1 MSYLNFFGLNIE
13 PFSNVAMG
21 KFYFN
26 SPQHSRAFAKLT
38 YAAESMKGLAL
49 LVGSIGA
56 GKTTLARRF
65 LDSLP
70 EDKYEAALIVMV
82 HSAVTS
88 DWLLKKIAH
97 QMGIDDPSP
106 DKLKLMGQLY
116 ERLVSI
122 CESGKKAIVLIDEA
136 QMLQSRELME
146 EFRGMLNLEY
156 NDRKLIT
163 FIFFGLPEVDQNLK
177 LDEPLAQRVAI
188 RIALEAMHEKET
200 EEYIKHRM
208 ATAGNGNIYF
218 TPEAFSIIYKY
229 SSGIPRLIN
238 TMCDNALLEAFL
250 LKKKE
255 INEELL
261 AGVLEDIGLA
271 MKSPR
276 LSVFSAKPETG
287 TVNETAPPAEA
298 EKDELDLIFQELEG
312 K

>member
-1 MSYLNFFGLNIE
+1 MSYLNFFGFNME

-26 SPQHSRAFAKLT
+26 SPQHARALAKLA
-38 YAAESMKGLAL
+38 YAADSMKGLAL
-49 LVGSIGA
+49 LVGNIGA

-116 ERLVSI
+116 ERLISI
-122 CESGKKAIVLIDEA
+122 RESGKKAVVLVDEA
-136 QMLQSRELME
+136 QMLQSKEIME
-146 EFRGMLNLEY
+146 EFRGMLNLESE
-156 NDRKLIT
+156 DSKLIS

-200 EEYIKHRM
+200 EEYIKHRL
-208 ATAGNGNIYF
+208 ATAGNGNIQF
-218 TPEAFSIIYKY
+218 TTEALSIIYKY
-229 SSGIPRLIN
+229 SNGIPRLIN

-255 INEELL
+255 INKELL
-261 AGVLEDIGLA
+261 TGVLEDLGLA

-276 LSVFSAKPETG
+276 LSVFSAKPDACKKE
-287 TVNETAPPAEA
+287 EAAQAA
-298 EKDELDLIFQELEG
+298 EKDEVDLMFQGLEI

>member
-1 MSYLNFFGLNIE
+1 MSYLNFFGLNME

-26 SPQHSRAFAKLT
+26 SPQHARALAKLT
-38 YAAESMKGLAL
+38 YAADSMKGLAL

-116 ERLVSI
+116 ERLISI
-122 CESGKKAIVLIDEA
+122 RESGKKAVVLVDEA
-136 QMLQSRELME
+136 QMLQSKEIME
-146 EFRGMLNLEY
+146 EFRGMLNLES
-156 NDRKLIT
+156 DDSKLIS

-200 EEYIKHRM
+200 EEYIKHRL
-208 ATAGNGNIYF
+208 ATAGNVNIKF
-218 TPEAFSIIYKY
+218 TTEAFSMIYKY
-229 SSGIPRLIN
+229 SNGIPRLIN

-261 AGVLEDIGLA
+261 TGVLEDLGLA

-276 LSVFSAKPETG
+276 LSIFSAKSDASKKEG
-287 TVNETAPPAEA
+287 AAPTA
-298 EKDELDLIFQELEG
+298 EKDEFDLMIQGLDI